1 MPYFTP
7 DDIDIDVD
15 EFLDSCD
22 SSEIRQAVDYLVEE
36 GHIAPERKLSNKS
49 EGGMSVGESFY
60 IEALEK
66 LAERYHTLTLEEE
79 QIIINLAK
87 KF

>member
-15 EFLDSCD
+15 EFLDSCG
-22 SSEIRQAVDYLVEE
+22 SSEIEEAIDYLVKR
-36 GHIAPERKLSNKS
+36 GLIAPERRLSKKA
-49 EGGMSVGESFY
+49 EEGMSVGESFY
-60 IEALEK
+60 IEALDK
-66 LAERYHTLTLEEE
+66 LAERYHTITLEEE